1 MSADPKRPWQG
12 RQLDSPASIQSHDS
26 VNVIGAHPLGTLQ
39 VQNEQADDG
48 PPGLMDEDE
57 DINQSRSLQH
67 NIDTNSS
74 HLEHEMGGGDV
85 ILILDLPEIYTIGY
99 DSVSLTAKH
108 FGGLRDVPP
117 GPHFVWASHP
127 SGMSARC
134 GVWVETTSAANQIH
148 VLQWDRFNEVLGDA
162 SKAEAR
168 IQANSLP
175 TTYSKLLPYA
185 DPMRAGA
192 REMWMQLTS
201 SVSMPLLRRVTGA
214 PLDESVLVHTGDRA
228 RGAAL
233 LSGELEL
240 ERTLSGSAAAMGGAE
255 LVFSFDQ
262 RGKTY
267 SAHNVGAAR
276 SEDALDA
283 TSYLLGL
290 MGREGL
296 SQDDVVGEMQ
306 VAFIMGMHLG
316 NESCLQQWWYMVQ
329 KLVFKA
335 FSLVTKRP
343 ELVAS
348 LLRAVAAQ
356 ITYDVDWMES
366 SAVQAS
372 GDVQS
377 KELRIAMVVY
387 KRRLEDAGGQMD
399 VELAFKRV
407 EGAVASLGWD
417 VDAEY
422 LRKGKVVM
430 EDGEEVEVEMAELAA
445 EDERGEWAPEVV
457 ELDEDGREK
466 GLLSWD

>member
-1 MSADPKRPWQG
+1 MSTEPKRPWQG
-12 RQLDSPASIQSHDS
+12 ERLDSSASVQSYDS
-26 VNVIGAHPLGTLQ
+26 VGVIGAHPLGTLQ
-39 VQNEQADDG
+39 VQNEQPEDG
-48 PPGLMDEDE
+48 PPGLMDEEE
-57 DINQSRSLQH
+57 DINQSSSLQH
-67 NIDTNSS
+67 DIETSGS
-74 HLEHEMGGGDV
+74 HLDHEMGSGDI

-117 GPHFVWASHP
+117 GPHFVWAAHP

-134 GVWVETTSAANQIH
+134 GVWIETTKVANQVH

-162 SKAEAR
+162 SRAEAR
-168 IQANSLP
+168 IQADNLP
-175 TTYSKLLPYA
+175 TGYSKLLPYS
-185 DPMRAGA
+185 DPMRTGA
-192 REMWMQLTS
+192 REMWTQLTS

-214 PLDESVLVHTGDRA
+214 PPDKSVLVHTGDRA
-228 RGAAL
+228 RGATL

-240 ERTLSGSAAAMGGAE
+240 ERTLSGTAPVAGSAE

-267 SAHNVGAAR
+267 STESVGAAR

-283 TSYLLGL
+283 TSYVLGL
-290 MGREGL
+290 MEREGL
-296 SQDDVVGEMQ
+296 SENDVVGELQ
-306 VAFIMGMHLG
+306 VAYIMGMHLG
-316 NESCLQQWWYMVQ
+316 NESCLQQWWYVVLR
-329 KLVFKA
+329 LVFKA

-343 ELVAS
+343 SLAAS

-356 ITYDVDWMES
+356 ITYDADWMES

-387 KRRLEDAGGQMD
+387 KKRLEDAGQMV
-399 VELAFKRV
+399 VELALKRV

-466 GLLSWD
+466 GLVSWD